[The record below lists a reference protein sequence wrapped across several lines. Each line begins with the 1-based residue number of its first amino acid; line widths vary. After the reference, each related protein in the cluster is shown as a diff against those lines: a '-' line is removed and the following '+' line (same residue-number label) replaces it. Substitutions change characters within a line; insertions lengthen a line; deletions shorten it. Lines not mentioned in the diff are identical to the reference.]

1 MADTM
6 GRKSIMRPAL
16 FVGFAITTVSSFSP
30 NFESLMVLRFL
41 TGCAL
46 AAPASIAYSY
56 LGEFHDQKYRNRAIL
71 SASFITAFL
80 VIFFPIYA
88 WAFINMKWK
97 MYIPILNIMY
107 KPWRLYIMVCG
118 FTGLMCG
125 IGLTFL
131 PESPK
136 YLLAKG
142 KPENAIEVLKY
153 MHHVNTKHFKALSKV
168 EFKIGKLLSEDYVM
182 PNKSLDG
189 KNFVIRFLISMWQQT
204 SLLFMREHL
213 RKTFICCLL
222 QFVIFF
228 TAYGILMWF
237 PYILNTITQ
246 YKKHHS
252 EPKTLC
258 EILSY
263 RPHSNSSFTEIHTS
277 VCIQH
282 LEISTFH
289 HSIAL
294 ETIAAILLL
303 INSYAIGKL
312 GSKTILFL
320 ILVVSGTS
328 GLLAFLIKV
337 PIIAIYAF
345 ALELCCSLAVSVV
358 NAIIVDI
365 YPTSIRTIAISIA
378 MMMGRI
384 SSISASYI
392 FGLLYSTSC
401 NLILLSSAAALIFA
415 GFLSL
420 FLPQSIV
427 VQKSPKNLIN

>member
-1 MADTM
+1 MATPSETESTIEEALEQTHFGKFNYLIILFTGLTFQNVVFECMSLSFALPLLECELVLSHNKRGILCAICFIGMIVCSHFWGFMADTM

-97 MYIPILNIMY
+97 IYIPILNIMY

-168 EFKIGKLLSEDYVM
+168 EFKI
-182 PNKSLDG
+182 
-189 KNFVIRFLISMWQQT
+189 
-204 SLLFMREHL
+204 
-213 RKTFICCLL
+213 
-222 QFVIFF
+222 
-228 TAYGILMWF
+228 
-237 PYILNTITQ
+237 
-246 YKKHHS
+246 
-252 EPKTLC
+252 
-258 EILSY
+258 
-263 RPHSNSSFTEIHTS
+263 HTS

-312 GSKTILFL
+312 GSKTILCKFFQREK
-320 ILVVSGTS
+320 
-328 GLLAFLIKV
+328 GL
-337 PIIAIYAF
+337 
-345 ALELCCSLAVSVV
+345 
-358 NAIIVDI
+358 
-365 YPTSIRTIAISIA
+365 TR
-378 MMMGRI
+378 
-384 SSISASYI
+384 
-392 FGLLYSTSC
+392 
-401 NLILLSSAAALIFA
+401 
-415 GFLSL
+415 
-420 FLPQSIV
+420 
-427 VQKSPKNLIN
+427 